1 MYKEVIKTNNK
12 PLFIDFEGDIQTLF
26 ILDFKLELSALDSL
40 NQYSE
45 SILIVVLLGSIFV
58 GTYFKSALFCYLYDT
73 RTELESRPIN
83 LLILTQAILQNLI
96 YFLIVTFYVT
106 GLLFDITYSEVF
118 GEAWC
123 NVPWFAQ
130 VLGLMHRNFN
140 SLGMAIFRLLL
151 IKYHCWAKNTIGQK
165 NLLGVILT
173 FVVIITLTL
182 TIGCGMGNGPAS
194 RRKVILNF
202 CTNASLGFRDIHHQY
217 SLLTGTAVHEPEVM
231 PAVVIALSLLSIIA
245 ELICY
250 ILFFG
255 HLYKND
261 EGLLAKKLLP
271 AVEIKRRHRKN
282 AITFLGQFYGFVA
295 AFVLYFGMAFTLQ
308 EGSDVTIRLW
318 LVVGLPIE
326 FGIVSVVEVM
336 TSNCLVQYLPHNYF
350 R

>member
-1 MYKEVIKTNNK
+1 M
-12 PLFIDFEGDIQTLF
+12 
-26 ILDFKLELSALDSL
+26 
-40 NQYSE
+40 
-45 SILIVVLLGSIFV
+45 
-58 GTYFKSALFCYLYDT
+58 
-73 RTELESRPIN
+73 
-83 LLILTQAILQNLI
+83 
-96 YFLIVTFYVT
+96 
-106 GLLFDITYSEVF
+106 
-118 GEAWC
+118 
-123 NVPWFAQ
+123 
-130 VLGLMHRNFN
+130 
-140 SLGMAIFRLLL
+140 
-151 IKYHCWAKNTIGQK
+151 
-165 NLLGVILT
+165 
-173 FVVIITLTL
+173 
-182 TIGCGMGNGPAS
+182 
-194 RRKVILNF
+194 
-202 CTNASLGFRDIHHQY
+202 
-217 SLLTGTAVHEPEVM
+217 HEPEVM

-271 AVEIKRRHRKN
+271 ASEIKRRHRKN

-318 LVVGLPIE
+318 LVLGLPIE